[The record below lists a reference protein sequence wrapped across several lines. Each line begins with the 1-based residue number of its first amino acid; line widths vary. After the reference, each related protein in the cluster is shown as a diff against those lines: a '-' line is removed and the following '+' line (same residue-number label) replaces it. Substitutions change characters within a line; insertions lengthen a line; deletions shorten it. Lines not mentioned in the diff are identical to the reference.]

1 MKLSQNKKKLCCVSY
16 CRVWSL
22 LHKPLK
28 TNGKSFT
35 NPKVHQLRSAGTA
48 SGCVLQPLSLL
59 ETPWVTTMTMI
70 TTQCWGQRDKQEG
83 IVLAGA
89 AAAERTQEEPGLG
102 RSSCEQTF
110 GRWKKKAR
118 GREENNTGWQAM
130 NLIMPLN
137 CTLRDG
143 WDGRF
148 YMFILIF
155 TN

>member
-89 AAAERTQEEPGLG
+89 AAAERTQKSLDLVDPPASKLLEGEKKRQEEG
-102 RSSCEQTF
+102 
-110 GRWKKKAR
+110 KK
-118 GREENNTGWQAM
+118 TTQ
-130 NLIMPLN
+130 
-137 CTLRDG
+137 DG
-143 WDGRF
+143 KQ
-148 YMFILIF
+148 
-155 TN
+155 